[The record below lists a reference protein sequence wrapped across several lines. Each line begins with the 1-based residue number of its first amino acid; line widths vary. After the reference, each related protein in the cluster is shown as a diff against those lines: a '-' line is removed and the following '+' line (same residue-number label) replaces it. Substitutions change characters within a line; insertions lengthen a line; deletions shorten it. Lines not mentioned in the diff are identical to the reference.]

1 MRLFS
6 FIIISICI
14 CLSSCKQTSATQQV
28 ESNSTTQ
35 TEPKLFVS
43 MSKTPCYGRCPTY
56 SMSIFD
62 NGNIEYNGKRFVE
75 KEGNYTGTLSMDQ
88 INMIKERINTSNFF
102 ELNSKYDSNVTD
114 FPSCIIEV
122 KLDGKSK
129 KITDRIGAPKELKKL
144 EKFIEE
150 MVFNAELTK
159 VKE

>member
-1 MRLFS
+1 
-6 FIIISICI
+6 
-14 CLSSCKQTSATQQV
+14 
-28 ESNSTTQ
+28 
-35 TEPKLFVS
+35 
-43 MSKTPCYGRCPTY
+43 
-56 SMSIFD
+56 MSIFD